1 MNSKFFVL
9 TLSSMLFAI
18 SASAQSLEG
27 FSSGRYEIRKTNEKK
42 SKQHNRSLASD
53 EKKASES
60 SVFEETSA
68 EAKSEAKVEV
78 KTESKK
84 SSAVSAAP
92 AEASPVVVD
101 VNGPASSTPSVTKVE
116 VQEQAIVVSETR
128 EEPSLQEQA
137 QSLFSAKAEKIREFY
152 QEQVHPDDIRNNRVE
167 IEFAPAAVY
176 NDSQSNFSFRDYQS
190 YFNALKVGANVWFT
204 PLIGVEGQILFSFAG
219 DLASNDGSDARVPAK
234 YEMIDLGVNFRK
246 FFGLSRKSNSLEM
259 SLLYSEHKMS
269 PPGDNESRSRLKSQG
284 VGIGLK
290 ARLPT
295 SANYA
300 WTVGGSF
307 FPRLTHTESE
317 PGKDLSSGDPS
328 ESTRL
333 GLEVGG
339 EIKFTR
345 EAQVIWG
352 LSASAERNLFD
363 GQAALVDPSTGSTPS
378 NVSVTNSFYM
388 FSLGYRWGH

>member
-9 TLSSMLFAI
+9 TLSTVLIAT

-27 FSSGRYEIRKTNEKK
+27 FSSGRYEIRKSTENKS
-42 SKQHNRSLASD
+42 SKQHRSLASD
-53 EKKASES
+53 VKDEAVVEKVEATK
-60 SVFEETSA
+60 VETKV
-68 EAKSEAKVEV
+68 EAKSESTAI
-78 KTESKK
+78 
-84 SSAVSAAP
+84 
-92 AEASPVVVD
+92 VVD
-101 VNGPASSTPSVTKVE
+101 VNQPPVVADEAKVTKE
-116 VQEQAIVVSETR
+116 VPS

-137 QSLFSAKAEKIREFY
+137 ESLFSSKSEKIREFY

-167 IEFAPAAVY
+167 IEFSPVAVY
-176 NDSQSNFSFRDYQS
+176 NDSQSDFSFRDYQS

-204 PLIGVEGQILFSFAG
+204 PLIGVKGQILFSFAG
-219 DLASNDGSDARVPAK
+219 DLASNDGSDTRVATK
-234 YEMIDLGVNFRK
+234 YEMMDLGLSFRK
-246 FFGLSRKSNSLEM
+246 FFGLSRKATSLETTI
-259 SLLYSEHKMS
+259 LYSENKMNT
-269 PPGDNESRSRLKSQG
+269 PGDNESRSRLKSQG

-300 WTVGGSF
+300 WTLGGNF
-307 FPRLTHTESE
+307 FPRLTHTETE

-333 GLEVGG
+333 GLEFGG

-352 LSASAERNLFD
+352 LSATAERNLFD
-363 GQAALVDPSTGSTPS
+363 GQAALVDPTTGNTPS